1 MQGSSQCHIY
11 TSTSDTQ
18 RVNIHTD
25 LQIYADMGV
34 RSMRLA
40 FFALVAM
47 LVCSVYAQATE
58 KSAAKIDVGS
68 LSTQEIEEHLQV
80 CLM

>member
-1 MQGSSQCHIY
+1 MPYLHFDVRHATCEHL
-11 TSTSDTQ
+11 TL
-18 RVNIHTD
+18 IHKT
-25 LQIYADMGV
+25 YATMGV

-40 FFALVAM
+40 FFALVAV
-47 LVCSVYAQATE
+47 LVCSVYAQSTE

-80 CLM
+80 CRM

>member
-1 MQGSSQCHIY
+1 MPYLLQPLNVSATCEHQPKY
-11 TSTSDTQ
+11 
-18 RVNIHTD
+18 
-25 LQIYADMGV
+25 LQIYTTMGI

-40 FFALVAM
+40 FLALVAI
-47 LVCSVYAQATE
+47 LVCSVYAQSTE

-80 CLM
+80 CRS

>member
-1 MQGSSQCHIY
+1 MQGSGQCHIY

-18 RVNIHTD
+18 RVYIDTHSHID
-25 LQIYADMGV
+25 AIMGV

-40 FFALVAM
+40 FFTLVAI
-47 LVCSVYAQATE
+47 LVCSVYAQSTE

-80 CLM
+80 F